1 MVVYVLQMIHSNV
14 KKEYIV
20 YSDLTLNSIVCV
32 TNDTWLSETRI
43 HSIVE

>member
-14 KKEYIV
+14 KQEYIV

-32 TNDTWLSETRI
+32 ANDT
-43 HSIVE
+43 